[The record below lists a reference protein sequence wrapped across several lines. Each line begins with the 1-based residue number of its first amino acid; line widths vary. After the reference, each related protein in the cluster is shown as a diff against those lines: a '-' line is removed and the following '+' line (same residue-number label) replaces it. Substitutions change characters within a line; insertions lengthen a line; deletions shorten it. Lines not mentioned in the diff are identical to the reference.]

1 MAARRPSI
9 GNLLVLL
16 SSGVILIRPPW
27 SFVSYLWKHLRQ
39 PIFFL
44 ADERVEKREEKKQ
57 KVHVAVLEAVIGL
70 RAAFWL
76 IKSTV

>member
-1 MAARRPSI
+1 
-9 GNLLVLL
+9 
-16 SSGVILIRPPW
+16 VISIRPLW

-39 PIFFL
+39 LFFFL
-44 ADERVEKREEKKQ
+44 ADERAEKREEKKQ

-70 RAAFWL
+70 GAAFCL